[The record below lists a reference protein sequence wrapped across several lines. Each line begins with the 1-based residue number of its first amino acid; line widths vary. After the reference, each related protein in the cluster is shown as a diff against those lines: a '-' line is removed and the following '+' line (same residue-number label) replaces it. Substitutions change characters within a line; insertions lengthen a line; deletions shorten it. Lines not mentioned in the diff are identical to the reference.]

1 MLWYRNNCLG
11 RQRGI
16 HCVLKILKGAK
27 ESGQLKL
34 ALVSN
39 ETPFVINS
47 VLKQLNL
54 DKNIFDVIINN
65 RDYINQKP
73 NPEAFLLAAK
83 KLRVA
88 PSRIRA
94 YGDSWYDI
102 KAMNNAGMNVVDVK
116 WLDGYPNQIAKEILS
131 LKTLFLSE
139 KNQ

>member
-1 MLWYRNNCLG
+1 M
-11 RQRGI
+11 
-16 HCVLKILKGAK
+16 KILKGAK